1 MSTLIHERVA
11 LTHARENPTVICQM
25 PSGWAVLGDA
35 QFLPGYCL
43 LLPDPVVPDL
53 NALSF
58 ADRQRFLLDMTILG
72 DALLEITDAFRIN
85 YEILGNTDPALHAHL
100 FPRYAWEPDAYRKGP
115 AFLYPRDLR
124 NSRPFDLNRDKPLM
138 EKLAKAIRRTLLT
151 PTL

>member
-11 LTHARENPTVICQM
+11 QARAGQNPTVLCQM

-58 ADRQRFLLDMTILG
+58 ADRQRFLLDMTIIG
-72 DALLEITDAFRIN
+72 DALLETTDAFRIN

-100 FPRYAWEPDAYRKGP
+100 FPRYAWEPDDYRKGP
-115 AFLYPRDLR
+115 AFSYPREQR
-124 NSRPFDLNRDKPLM
+124 NSCPLDLPRDKPLM
-138 EKLAKAIRRTLLT
+138 EKLATGIEKRLAG
-151 PTL
+151 